1 MQQTVNNGF
10 MLWIFSPTAASDISC
25 ARGVSGSVQRGREDK
40 REEREINK
48 SEENRSINIS
58 AAAPFTDFSRSHKRW
73 RESTREREGLIKCK
87 KDREREG
94 GRESRGNCVPVL
106 ILSEKERWRVKE
118 RDGEWG

>member
-1 MQQTVNNGF
+1 M
-10 MLWIFSPTAASDISC
+10 
-25 ARGVSGSVQRGREDK
+25 QRGREDK

-48 SEENRSINIS
+48 TEENRSINIS

-87 KDREREG
+87 KDRER
-94 GRESRGNCVPVL
+94 GRERAGVIVFQTL